1 MAWYSATVV
10 VQRIQTIV
18 GTGHVLYIPVLKR
31 SMVVAHPKLHVDVG
45 HHDEDRPVD
54 ATTSSEQDCE
64 QRSRGNSKAK
74 ELASKFDSGGVGG
87 VQKVRTASDYHELD
101 VVRIRSTC
109 SPLLR
114 STSRCSG

>member
-1 MAWYSATVV
+1 M
-10 VQRIQTIV
+10 
-18 GTGHVLYIPVLKR
+18 
-31 SMVVAHPKLHVDVG
+31 VAHPKLHVDVG
-45 HHDEDRPVD
+45 HHDEDRPAD

-74 ELASKFDSGGVGG
+74 ELASKFDSGEVGG

-109 SPLLR
+109 SPLLLR